1 MADEV
6 VGELGRAARG
16 GAIALVGLMVSAV
29 FGFLVRALVG
39 RVYGPSQYGT
49 YNLAFTVFNITLIVV
64 MLGFP
69 MGIQRQISYF
79 LTKRPKDTGVLV
91 STALAI
97 ILGTS
102 LAGLVFLEATR
113 GIIPR
118 YIGGG
123 PSTDG
128 LLLSRLIGILA
139 LSLPL
144 SASLRVL
151 ISVSQGFKR
160 VREYVFY
167 GKMLV
172 PVLYFISAGFIALV
186 LGSGVSRVVA
196 AYVLV
201 QLTGLV
207 LISRDLLK
215 AGILPKQPAFS
226 AEIGRILVTFSAP
239 LVLSNIVWFIMTWTD
254 TLMLGHYYGSTVVG
268 IYNAASPLARFIPV
282 FLMAFTVLYNPIAT
296 ALYARGRVR
305 DVVRFYVS
313 ITKWVVLL
321 TFPLFILVFAYP
333 SAVIN
338 ALFGAKYTEAWLPMM
353 ILSVGFVFHSIM
365 GPNGLTLVAAGRPK
379 KELMGNVIGAVL
391 NVALNFLLIPPYG
404 MVGASAAT
412 AASYVASNVYKQYV
426 LLRMGIQ
433 PFNRRYGRILLAG
446 AGLSVL
452 ALLLPTDSLLEAL
465 MLTAGLTL
473 GFYIS
478 SIILGAF
485 DETDVELLRML
496 SRRFGIKVDRIV
508 GVLERFSRGKD

>member
-16 GAIALVGLMVSAV
+16 GVIALVGLMVSAV

-39 RVYGPSQYGT
+39 RIYGPSQYGT

-79 LTKRPKDTGVLV
+79 LTKRPKDTGILV

-102 LAGLVFLEATR
+102 LTGLILLEATR

-123 PSTDG
+123 PSTDR
-128 LLLSRLIGILA
+128 LLLSQLIGILA

-144 SASLRVL
+144 SASFNVL

-172 PVLYFISAGFIALV
+172 PVLYFISAGLV
-186 LGSGVSRVVA
+186 AVVFRA
-196 AYVLV
+196 GISKVVTAYVLV
-201 QLTGLV
+201 QLTGLI

-226 AEIGRILVTFSAP
+226 AKIGRILVTFSAP

-282 FLMAFTVLYNPIAT
+282 FLVAFTVIYSPIAT
-296 ALYARGRVR
+296 MLYAQGKK
-305 DVVRFYVS
+305 DEINKLYLS
-313 ITKWVVLL
+313 ITKWVFLL
-321 TFPLFILVFAYP
+321 TFPLFILLFAYP
-333 SAVIN
+333 VAVLRE
-338 ALFGAKYTEAWLPMM
+338 LFGLKYVEAQVSLV
-353 ILSVGFVFHSIM
+353 ILSVGFMFHSLL
-365 GPNGLTLVAAGRPK
+365 GPNGLTLVAIGYPK
-379 KELMGNVIGAVL
+379 KEMIGNIIGALLNVVL
-391 NVALNFLLIPPYG
+391 NIILIPQYG
-404 MVGASAAT
+404 MTGASIAT
-412 AASYVASNVYKQYV
+412 AVSYIISSMYKQVV
-426 LLRMGIQ
+426 LFNMNIK
-433 PFNRRYGRILLAG
+433 PFNKEYYKVICIGIGFTIL
-446 AGLSVL
+446 GLIF
-452 ALLLPTDSLLEAL
+452 PTNDILKAIIY
-465 MLTAGLTL
+465 TIGVTV
-473 GFYIS
+473 GFYIML
-478 SIILGAF
+478 IIFGTF
-485 DETDVELLRML
+485 TEEDIRLLNSL
-496 SRRFGIKVDRIV
+496 TKKAGID
-508 GVLERFSRGKD
+508 LERLIEIIEKKLINK